1 MSGEGLSRITRRS
14 DGKVFRIVLQ
24 ARSPNGPVS
33 LFADDGPPFERV
45 ETTND
50 RLAADFIDSRKETP

>member
-1 MSGEGLSRITRRS
+1 MSLPRLTRRS
-14 DGKVFRIVLQ
+14 DGAVFRIVLQ

-33 LFADDGPPFERV
+33 LIADDGPPFERV

-50 RLAADFIDSRKETP
+50 RLAADFIDPRTGDPR